1 MSEESTSSGVA
12 DAARQRAVERYRVL
26 DVPPERV
33 FDRIAALAARAYD
46 APMAKVSMVD
56 RDRIWFMGMHGL
68 EPQARQVA
76 LQDGLCAAVITD
88 QIPHVMADAGS
99 DPRTADN
106 PFVRAHGV
114 RFYACVPITT
124 ADGHRLGTVTVLD
137 SRPRD
142 AGEVD
147 LAVLDDLAAIVMEQ
161 LEWRLLSLD
170 AVLDERRLRDTA
182 QSDRDDAVVARDVA
196 RLDRDDAVRDR
207 NIAERERDL
216 IQEFATALQQ
226 TLLPPML
233 PEIAG
238 LELACHYHPAST
250 RQVGGD
256 FYDVFALGSDRW
268 AFFIGDVE
276 GHGVGAAVATS
287 LIRYTLR
294 ASALHNDDPTK
305 TLAELNRVLLRENQ
319 PRRFCTVLFGTLQP
333 HPDGDGFLV
342 TIATGGHPPALLA
355 DARHGDVRPVRSRGG
370 MLVGALASATF
381 DVCTAHLQPGQ
392 TLLLYTDG
400 IIEARR
406 GANPFDETSLAAYM
420 GERADLGAGGLVA
433 DLATLIP
440 KLEPEDDV
448 ALLAFGVSKSR
459 T

>member
-1 MSEESTSSGVA
+1 MSEEPTSSGIA
-12 DAARQRAVERYRVL
+12 DDARQRAVERYRVL

-68 EPQARQVA
+68 DPQARQVP
-76 LQDGLCAAVITD
+76 LRDGLCAAVITD
-88 QIPHVMADAGS
+88 KIPHVMGDART
-99 DPRTADN
+99 DPATADN
-106 PFVRAHGV
+106 PFVVAHDV

-124 ADGHRLGTVTVLD
+124 TDGHRLGTVTVLD

-142 AGEVD
+142 TDGLD
-147 LAVLDDLAAIVMEQ
+147 LAVLHDLSAIVMEQ

-170 AVLDERRLRDTA
+170 AVLDERKLRDTA
-182 QSDRDDAVVARDVA
+182 QSDRDE
-196 RLDRDDAVRDR
+196 AVRDR
-207 NIAERERDL
+207 NIAERERDI
-216 IQEFATALQQ
+216 IQEFASALQQ

-238 LELACHYHPAST
+238 LELACHYHPASA

-256 FYDVFALGSDRW
+256 FYDVFALGGNRW

-294 ASALHNDDPTK
+294 ASALHNDDPTT

-342 TIATGGHPPALLA
+342 TIATGGHPPALLV
-355 DARHGDVRPVRSRGG
+355 DARHGGVQPVRSRGG

-381 DVCTAHLQPGQ
+381 DVCTAQLRPGQ
-392 TLLLYTDG
+392 TLLFYTDG

-406 GANPFDETSLAAYM
+406 GENPFDESSLATYL

-448 ALLAFGVSKSR
+448 ALLAFGIRKSPV
-459 T
+459 